1 MDEINQWQ
9 EDEALEQLIAV
20 NRTKAELL
28 ANWESPSE
36 VYWSCALAYYEAAL
50 AYYCIT
56 DRDES
61 ELFNNMALGLIN
73 KGWV

>member
-9 EDEALEQLIAV
+9 EEQALEQLIAV

-28 ANWESPSE
+28 ANWESPNE
-36 VYWSCALAYYEAAL
+36 VYWSCALAYYMAAL
-50 AYYCIT
+50 EYYYIT

-61 ELFNNMALGLIN
+61 ELFNNIAQGLIN

>member
-9 EDEALEQLIAV
+9 EEEALEQLIAV

-28 ANWESPSE
+28 ANWESTSE
-36 VYWSCALAYYEAAL
+36 VYWSCALVYYDVAF

-56 DRDES
+56 DQDES
-61 ELFNNMALGLIN
+61 ELFTNIALGLIN

>member
-9 EDEALEQLIAV
+9 LDETLAQIVIV
-20 NRTKAELL
+20 NRTKDELL
-28 ANWESPSE
+28 ANWKSPSE
-36 VYWSCALAYYEAAL
+36 VYWSCALAYYDAAL

-56 DRDES
+56 DTDES
-61 ELFNNMALGLIN
+61 ELFNNIAQGLIN